1 MTLHRNEASVRFCL
15 LDQSLYVP
23 TLGIVSNTSDGDNER
38 EDEEEEDVQICG
50 YCSAGVRIRG
60 GATVEAAASSWAF
73 TVGRGP
79 RAVAVAMSKAVAHPV
94 PVAVVW
100 AGERTYL
107 QVSHG
112 HALLVDTQAVFTAPC
127 TLWGKPWVHIIN
139 SKVDQSCPAGDDLSP
154 AVDEGVREDGN
165 RFHPKLK
172 AFIQVLA
179 V

>member
-1 MTLHRNEASVRFCL
+1 M
-15 LDQSLYVP
+15 YVP
-23 TLGIVSNTSDGDNER
+23 TLGIVRHTSNGNYER
-38 EDEEEEDVQICG
+38 EDEEEEDVEICG
-50 YCSAGVRIRG
+50 NCSAGVRIRG
-60 GATVEAAASSWAF
+60 GAAVEAAASSWAF
-73 TVGRGP
+73 TVGWGP

-107 QVSHG
+107 QVSHR

-127 TLWGKPWVHIIN
+127 TFRGQPWVHIVN
-139 SKVDQSCPAGDDLSP
+139 SKIDQSCPARDDLP
-154 AVDEGVREDGN
+154 PTVDEGVRQDGN
-165 RFHPKLK
+165 GFHPKLK